1 MHEVTDALGWK
12 TINIKKCKN
21 SFKGKQA
28 KRKEKKKREREY
40 ADMKISKL
48 VLIFEAFAPFLIR
61 FVALSTESPQK
72 F

>member
-28 KRKEKKKREREY
+28 KKKGKKKREY

-48 VLIFEAFAPFLIR
+48 VLIFEAFAPFLTR